1 MPKMGLGTYIG
12 LEGKVIPQREERLRV
27 VEDTILTALRIG
39 YRHLDLSPNYD
50 NFPAVK
56 NALHTAFLPVAKGGL
71 GLQRGDLWITMK
83 ANPWAGIFPVDLLL
97 TQLDLEYFDLFLW
110 HLPHIGGF
118 FESEEKLTQAWQ
130 SLADFDPVKLPRIG
144 VSNFYLPHLE
154 RLLYICEKEDLRAPY
169 ANQIGYNLGEKDP
182 ELLAFHQQHQINM
195 IAYSPLGFQYVEI
208 FRELS
213 SVQALAQYLQ
223 AEPIQAQ
230 LAWLMAKDMTVIPA
244 STSEAHLRANFAA
257 IDHVAAVQAGPQLAE
272 ALDQEPNF
280 EGMTATIEDAKEHA
294 QTLTWDI
301 QHGMRPKAS

>member
-50 NFPAVK
+50 NLPAVK
-56 NALHTAFLPVAKGGL
+56 NALHTAFIPVAQGGL

-83 ANPWAGIFPVDLLL
+83 ANPCAGDFQVDSLLR
-97 TQLDLEYFDLFLW
+97 QLDLEYFDLFLW
-110 HLPHIGGF
+110 HLPHMGGF
-118 FESEEKLTQAWQ
+118 FDSEALLTQAWQ

-144 VSNFYLPHLE
+144 VSNCYLPHLE
-154 RLLYICEKEDLRAPY
+154 RLLPVCEKEGLRTPF
-169 ANQIGYNLGEKDP
+169 ANQIGYNLGEKDL
-182 ELLAFHQQHQINM
+182 ELLAFHQQHQINT
-195 IAYSPLGFQYVEI
+195 IAYSPLGFQCVEI
-208 FRELS
+208 FRELP
-213 SVQALAQYLQ
+213 SVQALAQHLQ
-223 AEPIQAQ
+223 AEPTQAQ

-257 IDHVAAVQAGPQLAE
+257 IDYVATVQAAPALTE

-280 EGMTATIEDAKEHA
+280 DGMIVTIEEAKQHA
-294 QTLTWDI
+294 LQLDWTT
-301 QHGMRPKAS
+301 QHGSGMKRY